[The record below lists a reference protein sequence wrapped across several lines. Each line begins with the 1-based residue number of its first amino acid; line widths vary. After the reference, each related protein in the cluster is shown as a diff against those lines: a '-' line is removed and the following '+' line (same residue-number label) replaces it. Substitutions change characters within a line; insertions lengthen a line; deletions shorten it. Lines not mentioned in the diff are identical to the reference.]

1 MISWSRGVTELIPTM
16 TDSHHGGFSSVMIM
30 VADDV
35 DASLRVKGED
45 TRSVLISQ
53 ADGGLAGMS
62 RFGNYTVIGISY
74 AIKCV
79 VQALPVDLSYW
90 WY

>member
-45 TRSVLISQ
+45 TIS
-53 ADGGLAGMS
+53 
-62 RFGNYTVIGISY
+62 SY
-74 AIKCV
+74 ITSSWW
-79 VQALPVDLSYW
+79 VDW
-90 WY
+90 DE